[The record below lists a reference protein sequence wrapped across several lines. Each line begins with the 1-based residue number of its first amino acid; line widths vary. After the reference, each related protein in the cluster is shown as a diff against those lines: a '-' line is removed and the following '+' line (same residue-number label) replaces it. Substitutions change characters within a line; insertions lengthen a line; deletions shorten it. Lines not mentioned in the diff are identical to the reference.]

1 MRERSRVVL
10 SRPALADQDDFLRA
24 MRASRVLH
32 RPWISMPSTPAAYAA
47 YVERNDAATAELY
60 LLRLREQGSL
70 VGFLNLSEIVRGHLQ
85 SAFLSYGA
93 VAGFARQGLLS
104 EGLELLL
111 QRAFSA
117 HRLHRVEANIQPAN
131 VASAALVRRAG
142 FTLEGFS
149 ERYLKV
155 GGRWR
160 DHERWALR
168 SEVWRAARRG
178 GGWPVSPTAYV
189 VETGHPPRGVG

>member
-1 MRERSRVVL
+1 MVL
-10 SRPALADQDDFLRA
+10 TRPGAADQEEFLEA
-24 MRASRVLH
+24 MRASRALH
-32 RPWISMPSTPAAYAA
+32 HPWISMPSSAAAYAA
-47 YVERNDAATAELY
+47 YVRRNDDAVNELY
-60 LLRLREQGSL
+60 LLRLSESGSL
-70 VGFLNLSEIVRGHLQ
+70 VGFLNLSEIVRGPLQ

-93 VAGFARQGLLS
+93 VAGHARQGLLS

-111 QRAFSA
+111 RRAFTT

-131 VASAALVRRAG
+131 TASAALVRRAG

-168 SEVWRAARRG
+168 SEVWRATRR
-178 GGWPVSPTAYV
+178 
-189 VETGHPPRGVG
+189 